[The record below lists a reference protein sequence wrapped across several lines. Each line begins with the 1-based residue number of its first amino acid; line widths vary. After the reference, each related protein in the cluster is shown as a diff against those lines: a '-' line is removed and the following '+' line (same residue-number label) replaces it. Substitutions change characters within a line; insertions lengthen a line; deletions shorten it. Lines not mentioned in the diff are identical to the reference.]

1 MKKFM
6 IMALAALSV
15 MGAGAQELQE
25 PNRMIIAPKAGSQK
39 SYAIENI
46 DQLAFRRIEG
56 RVAADVSIVSVSDVV
71 GSDKPVTVAVKRTPA
86 CNYFKFSLVPAAV
99 IGTYDNAATAAYVDM
114 NETTQYFDD
123 FTSGEI
129 SGITLE
135 PGTNYAV
142 VTAAYDNFGT
152 LCESSKAVFT
162 TPSAELV
169 GNPSVAC
176 EVTSVGKYSF
186 TVKFTPNADCAG
198 YACVQFDGVE
208 SFEGQFNMYA
218 PMMGFANY
226 GQMIER
232 WGIKETKETTKTW
245 SDDINPGNQYFVA
258 VQCWDVNHNYAPV
271 IFCYVDTD
279 PQGGEGVAAC
289 DVDFG
294 GYEEEVDQEGKTHH
308 WQNVSLSM
316 NNQTWRYRFG
326 VFLKSD
332 YDKYGQKAIHDDVK
346 SYPDNFMAESIWW
359 KYDDF
364 SNDYDVAPNTE
375 FVVVVCAQNAKE
387 EWSEVKEFW
396 YTTPDKATKVSAA
409 PMRAAVKSET
419 KLSGVK
425 VAESSD
431 VKINKGVA
439 PKGLRLTELR

>member
-86 CNYFKFSLVPAAV
+86 CNYFKFSLVPAAA

-129 SGITLE
+129 SGIKLE

-176 EVTSVGKYSF
+176 EVTSVGKFSF

-208 SFEGQFNMYA
+208 SFEEQFNMYA

-279 PQGGEGVAAC
+279 PQGGEGVAE
-289 DVDFG
+289 VETSLG
-294 GYEEEVDQEGKTHH
+294 SYEQETNQGKVEY
-308 WQNVSLSM
+308 WQTVNVEM
-316 NNQTWRYRFG
+316 NNQTWRYRMG
-326 VFLKSD
+326 VWEKAK
-332 YDKYGQKAIHDDVK
+332 YDEYGADAIHNEIK
-346 SYPDNFMAESIWW
+346 SEPEDFMMVNLWW
-359 KYDDF
+359 KYEDA
-364 SNDYDVAPNTE
+364 YLQYPLEPNTE
-375 FVVVVCAQNAKE
+375 FVVVTCPMNAKG
-387 EWSEVKEFW
+387 EWGELKENW
-396 YTTPDKATKVSAA
+396 YKTSNNPTVVSVA
-409 PMRAAVKSET
+409 PMRTAVPYNDTVSGT
-419 KLSGVK
+419 KASTVK
-425 VAESSD
+425 TSVS
-431 VKINKGVA
+431 NKGVA